1 MTKHYFAELTY
12 PSFYNITNRFN
23 KIKNYNNE
31 YKLLKKLILINN
43 NFDFYII

>member
-31 YKLLKKLILINN
+31 YICSYSLKNINKIN
-43 NFDFYII
+43 LFK

>member
-31 YKLLKKLILINN
+31 YILNKFEILKKISI
-43 NFDFYII
+43 